1 MISNILGPWVAHMRK
16 SVHKVRGK
24 YHIAHQT
31 VLIMFWGCFHSFT
44 THNSVTFLD
53 IIIKFNRSMYQL
65 KMICDVQA
73 SLFPLLLIFK
83 LCPLDFFLQ
92 KFLYFHNLVTVWNI
106 LMKSFSFICM
116 LILVCMLIL

>member
-24 YHIAHQT
+24 YHIGHQT

-44 THNSVTFLD
+44 PHNSVTFLD
-53 IIIKFNRSMYQL
+53 IVIKFNRSMYQL
-65 KMICDVQA
+65 KMIWGVQA
-73 SLFPLLLIFK
+73 FFFP
-83 LCPLDFFLQ
+83 Q
-92 KFLYFHNLVTVWNI
+92 KFLYFHNLVTIWDI